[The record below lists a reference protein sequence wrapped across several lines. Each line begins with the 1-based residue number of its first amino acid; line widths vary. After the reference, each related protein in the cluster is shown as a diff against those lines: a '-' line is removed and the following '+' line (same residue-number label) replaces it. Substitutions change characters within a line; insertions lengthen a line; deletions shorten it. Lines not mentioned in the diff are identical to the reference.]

1 MILTINLSNSV
12 QEVATMGQFGMNET
26 RTLIKSDWEPTA
38 FSARVIEPEKLRCLL
53 EGANQ
58 TPSYLNEQPWY
69 FIIASKD
76 YLDEYERL
84 LSCLA
89 TVNVEWARRAPILM
103 LSVVSLNNGSN
114 GARNNYAFR
123 DAGHAVSNLVL
134 RANAMGLAAHQ
145 MAGFDAAKARERFQ
159 IPAGFAPT
167 TAIALGYLTDLKGL
181 SVATQNG
188 SARTDRPLESFVFT
202 GSWGRPSPLI
212 DEATRE
218 TSRDESGCLGKRER
232 SLAVA

>member
-1 MILTINLSNSV
+1 
-12 QEVATMGQFGMNET
+12 MGQFGIHET

-38 FSARVIEPEKLRCLL
+38 FSARVVEPETLRCLL
-53 EGANQ
+53 EGASQ

-76 YLDEYERL
+76 YLDEHERL

-89 TVNVEWARRAPILM
+89 TVNVEWARHAPVLM
-103 LSVVSLNNGSN
+103 LSVVSLKNGSN
-114 GARNNYAFR
+114 GGRNNYAFR

-145 MAGFDAAKARERFQ
+145 MAGFDAAMARERFQ

-167 TAIALGYLTDLKGL
+167 TAIALGYPTDLKGL
-181 SVATQNG
+181 SIATQEG
-188 SARTDRPLESFVFT
+188 DARADRPLESFVFT

-212 DEATRE
+212 NEVTRE
-218 TSRDESGCLGKRER
+218 AIRNESNCLGKKER

>member
-1 MILTINLSNSV
+1 MKIDLSNSV
-12 QEVATMGQFGMNET
+12 QEFATMGQFGMNET
-26 RTLIKSDWEPTA
+26 RTLMRSDWEPTA
-38 FSARVIEPEKLRCLL
+38 FSARVVEPEKLRCLL

-58 TPSYLNEQPWY
+58 TPSHLNEQPWY
-69 FIIASKD
+69 FIIASRD

-89 TVNVEWARRAPILM
+89 TVNVEWAQRAPILM

-114 GARNNYAFR
+114 GGRNNYAFR

-167 TAIALGYLTDLKGL
+167 TVIALGYLTDLKGL
-181 SVATQNG
+181 SAATQIG
-188 SARTDRPLESFVFT
+188 DARTDRPLESFVFT

-212 DEATRE
+212 NEAAQE
-218 TSRDESGCLGKRER
+218 ASRNDSDCLGNRER
-232 SLAVA
+232 SSAVA

>member
-1 MILTINLSNSV
+1 MLNISLSNSV
-12 QEVATMGQFGMNET
+12 EEVTTMGQFGMNET
-26 RTLIKSDWEPTA
+26 RTLINSDWEPTA
-38 FSARVIEPEKLRCLL
+38 FSDRLVEPEKLRCLL
-53 EGANQ
+53 EGASQ
-58 TPSYLNEQPWY
+58 TPSYLNERPWY

-76 YLDEYERL
+76 YLNEHERL

-89 TVNVEWARRAPILM
+89 TVNVEWARHAPILM

-114 GARNNYAFR
+114 GGRNNHAFR

-159 IPAGFAPT
+159 IPAGFVPT
-167 TAIALGYLTDLKGL
+167 AAIALGYPTNLKGW
-181 SVATQNG
+181 SVATQEG
-188 SARTDRPLESFVFT
+188 AARTDRPLESFVFT

-212 DEATRE
+212 NEATRE
-218 TSRDESGCLGKRER
+218 ASRSESGCLGKRER